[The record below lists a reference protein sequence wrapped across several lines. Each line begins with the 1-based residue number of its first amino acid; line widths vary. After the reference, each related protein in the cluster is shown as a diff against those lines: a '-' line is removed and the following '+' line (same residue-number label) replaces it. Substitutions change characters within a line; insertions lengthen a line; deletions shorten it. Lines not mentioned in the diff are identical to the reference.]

1 MPEDALRKP
10 SLLLLIVFA
19 LSLAALPAKAQI
31 TFELL
36 RPPAIEARLKS
47 FTRSNEKRMQT
58 MKQLF
63 AESGCSGEKFT
74 EQAVPRL
81 KEPNLVCV
89 LPGSGDAII
98 LVGAHFDFADAGDGV
113 VDNWSGASLLP
124 SLFET
129 LSHRPHQHTYV
140 FIAFSREEKGL
151 VGSEYYAKKLTRE
164 EKQRIHAMIN
174 MDTLGL
180 TPTKIWVNH
189 SDEELVRVAAV
200 VANVLHAPLAGV
212 NVEQVGSTDSE
223 SFLSRKIPSIAFHS
237 ITQETLPILH
247 SPRDNIASIRMDDY
261 YETYRLITAYLSYL
275 DDYLSR
281 PKEERA
287 FSRKKKN

>member
-1 MPEDALRKP
+1 MVLALC
-10 SLLLLIVFA
+10 
-19 LSLAALPAKAQI
+19 LSALPASAQI
-31 TFELL
+31 KFQLL
-36 RPPAIEARLKS
+36 RPPLIEARLKS
-47 FTRSNEKRMQT
+47 FTRSNEQRLQM
-58 MKQLF
+58 MKKLF
-63 AESGCSGEKFT
+63 AESGCAGEKFT
-74 EQAVPRL
+74 EQTVPHL

-98 LVGAHFDFADAGDGV
+98 LVGAHFDFADQGDGV
-113 VDNWSGASLLP
+113 VDNWSGAALLP

-129 LSHRPHQHTYV
+129 LSHRPPQHTYL
-140 FIAFSREEKGL
+140 FIAFSGEEKGL
-151 VGSEYYAKKLTRE
+151 VGSEYYARKLTKE
-164 EKQRIHAMIN
+164 EKLRIHAMVN

-189 SDEELVRVAAV
+189 SSEELVRVATV
-200 VANVLHAPLAGV
+200 VAGALHAPLAGV

-223 SFLSRKIPSIAFHS
+223 SFLTRKIPSITFHS
-237 ITQETLPILH
+237 VTQETWPILH
-247 SPRDNIASIRMDDY
+247 SPRDNIASIRLDDY
-261 YETYRLITAYLSYL
+261 YETYRLITAYLTYL

>member
-1 MPEDALRKP
+1 
-10 SLLLLIVFA
+10 
-19 LSLAALPAKAQI
+19 
-31 TFELL
+31 
-36 RPPAIEARLKS
+36 
-47 FTRSNEKRMQT
+47 

-74 EQAVPRL
+74 EQAVPHL

-89 LPGSGDAII
+89 LPGTGDASI
-98 LVGAHFDFADAGDGV
+98 LVGAHFDSVDAGEGV
-113 VDNWSGASLLP
+113 VDNWSGAALLLP

-129 LSHRPHQHTYV
+129 LSRRPHRHTYV
-140 FIAFSREEKGL
+140 FIAFSGEEKGL
-151 VGSEYYAKKLTRE
+151 VGSEYYAKKLTKE
-164 EKQRIHAMIN
+164 EKLRIHAMIN

-189 SDEELVRVAAV
+189 SDEELVRVATV
-200 VANVLHAPLAGV
+200 VANALHAPLAGV

-223 SFLSRKIPSIAFHS
+223 SFLSRRIPSIAFHS
-237 ITQETLPILH
+237 ITQETWPILH
-247 SPRDNIASIRMDDY
+247 SPRDKFTSISMDDY
-261 YETYRLITAYLSYL
+261 YETYRLITGYLSYL

-287 FSRKKKN
+287 FSGKKKK

>member
-1 MPEDALRKP
+1 LAIVIALN
-10 SLLLLIVFA
+10 
-19 LSLAALPAKAQI
+19 LAALPATAQI

-58 MKQLF
+58 MKHLF

-74 EQAVPRL
+74 EQAVPHL
-81 KEPNLVCV
+81 KEPNLICV
-89 LPGSGDAII
+89 LPGTGDASI
-98 LVGAHFDFADAGDGV
+98 LVGAHFDFVDAGEGV
-113 VDNWSGASLLP
+113 VDNWSGAALLP

-140 FIAFSREEKGL
+140 FIAFSGEEKGL
-151 VGSEYYAKKLTRE
+151 VGSEYYAKKITKE
-164 EKQRIHAMIN
+164 ERQRIHAMVN

-180 TPTKIWVNH
+180 TPTKIWVSH
-189 SDEELVRVAAV
+189 SSEELVRVAAV
-200 VANVLHAPLAGV
+200 VAKALHAPLAGV

-223 SFLSRKIPSIAFHS
+223 SFLARNIPSIAFHS
-237 ITQETLPILH
+237 VTQETWPILH
-247 SPRDNIASIRMDDY
+247 SPRDKIDSISMDDY
-261 YETYRLITAYLSYL
+261 YESYRLITGYLSYL

-281 PKEERA
+281 PEEERA
-287 FSRKKKN
+287 FSRKKKK